1 MKQIIKSNSNIPFIL
16 VEEII
21 NDYNLSEHGLYA
33 IIAKGHKYVLS
44 ATVNFPPQVDSYGFF
59 TFASGNDRWSSR
71 TSFITLLRECVEHPD
86 IQVFIFDDL
95 KEYAEWIL
103 KD

>member
-1 MKQIIKSNSNIPFIL
+1 MKQIIKSNSNISFIL
-16 VEEII
+16 VKEII

-44 ATVNFPPQVDSYGFF
+44 AATGGFF
-59 TFASGNDRWSSR
+59 TFASGNYRWLSR
-71 TSFITLLRECVEHPD
+71 ASFITSFITLLRECVEDPD
-86 IQVFIFDDL
+86 IQVFVFDDL
-95 KEYAEWIL
+95 KEYAKWIL

>member
-1 MKQIIKSNSNIPFIL
+1 MKQIVKSNSNIPFIL

-21 NDYNLSEHGLYA
+21 NDHNLSEHGLYA

-44 ATVNFPPQVDSYGFF
+44 ATGGFF
-59 TFASGNDRWSSR
+59 TFASGNYRWSSR
-71 TSFITLLRECVEHPD
+71 TSFITSFITLLRECVEHPD

>member
-44 ATVNFPPQVDSYGFF
+44 ATCGFF
-59 TFASGNDRWSSR
+59 TFASGNDRWSSH
-71 TSFITLLRECVEHPD
+71 TSFIALLRECVENPD
-86 IQVFIFDDL
+86 VQVFIFDDL
-95 KEYAEWIL
+95 KEYAKWIL